1 MRNHITIKDIARSLD
16 LSYSTVSLALNDAPV
31 VNARTRQRVQE
42 YARSVNY
49 RPNASARAISTGRT
63 YLVGAVLGRFTNSF
77 FEEIAQGIENVA
89 SQRGFDV
96 ILNTSGF
103 GGSSEE
109 AHLSRLV
116 DRRIEGVICTRYSI
130 SQQGI
135 DRLEKME
142 IPILLLRADA
152 CGPQTYVAVD
162 NRLGGRLAVE
172 HLASLGH
179 RHILYVGYD
188 FVHSQLRE
196 EGAREAARDFGV
208 RLEPINVPAAVD
220 REAAFAA
227 VTRRA
232 KALRDFTAVFCADDV
247 IAVGAIQALQE
258 IGLRVP
264 QDISVVG
271 FDDLRWAPLINPPL
285 TTVHQPQISQ
295 GETAMELL
303 IAMVE
308 GQPVAST
315 VLAPRLVVRG
325 SSAPLAKRVANG
337 RSV

>member
-1 MRNHITIKDIARSLD
+1 LRNHITIKDIARSLD

-31 VNARTRQRVQE
+31 VNPRTRQRVQE

-162 NRLGGRLAVE
+162 NRLGGRLAIE
-172 HLASLGH
+172 HLAALGH
-179 RHILYVGYD
+179 RHVLYVGYD
-188 FVHSQLRE
+188 FVFSQLRE

-208 RLEPINVPAAVD
+208 KVEPINVPAAID
-220 REAAFAA
+220 RGAAFAA
-227 VTRRA
+227 VSRRA

-247 IAVGAIQALQE
+247 LAVGAIQALQE
-258 IGLRVP
+258 IGLSVP
-264 QDISVVG
+264 QDVSVVG
-271 FDDLRWAPLINPPL
+271 FDDLRWASLISPPL

-308 GQPVAST
+308 GQQVAST

-325 SSAPLAKRVANG
+325 STAPVAKRTAGG
-337 RSV
+337 RAG